1 MLYGII
7 GIIILAALAFV
18 FMYNGLIRKKNDVE
32 NAFSN
37 IDVALKKRHDLIPN
51 LIETVKAYMT
61 HEKDLFTEV
70 TALRS
75 KAMNPNLSMNEKVQA
90 ENQLSQAVGGIMV
103 AVERY
108 PDIKANT
115 NFLELQDS
123 FTKIENEISGMRRI
137 FNAAVLELNNA
148 VEMFPTNLV
157 AGMMG
162 LSKREFFIIPK
173 EERENVDAKQLFG
186 NE

>member
-1 MLYGII
+1 MLYGILGLI
-7 GIIILAALAFV
+7 VLLVFAAIS
-18 FMYNGLIRKKNDVE
+18 MYNGLIKKKNNVE
-32 NAFSN
+32 SAFSN

-70 TALRS
+70 TALRAQ
-75 KAMNPNLSMNEKVQA
+75 AMNPNLSMNEKVKA
-90 ENQLSQAVGGIMV
+90 ENQLSQKIGGIMV

-115 NFLELQDS
+115 NFLELQSS
-123 FTKIENEISGMRRI
+123 FEKIEQEISGMRRV

-148 VEMFPTNLV
+148 VEMFPTNFV

-162 LSKREFFIIPK
+162 LTKREFFVIP
-173 EERENVDAKQLFG
+173 EIDRENVDAKELFG
-186 NE
+186 NK